1 MATMI
6 KVLFVCLGNICRSP
20 MADAVFQQKVKDAR
34 LGDTILVDS
43 AGTAGYHAGDQA
55 HRGTLNILRKHN
67 IPYNGR
73 SRQLTRSDL
82 TEFDYILAMDKS
94 NLSNI
99 RKLDAGN
106 SGEVM
111 LFLRE
116 ANRQG
121 LVNVEE
127 VPDPYYD
134 NRFEEVYELVN
145 KGSDALLDY
154 IRQQNGL

>member
-1 MATMI
+1 MT

-20 MADAVFQQKVKDAR
+20 MADAVFHQKVKDAR
-34 LGDTILVDS
+34 LSDQILVDS
-43 AGTAGYHAGDQA
+43 AGTAGYHAGEQA

-73 SRQLTRSDL
+73 SRKLTRSDM

-99 RKLDAGN
+99 RKLDSGD
-106 SGEVM
+106 SGEVL

-134 NRFEEVYELVN
+134 NRFDEVYELVT

-154 IRQQNGL
+154 IRQEKGL